1 MKNCGTTINKAS
13 CQKCVRF
20 VMYEMNSKET
30 DLFKNVE
37 HMKTRNNSTKMTNVT
52 TLISY
57 QILKYI
63 FLEFKHIVL

>member
-20 VMYEMNSKET
+20 VMYEMNSKEI

-37 HMKTRNNSTKMTNVT
+37 HMKTKNMTNVT